1 MENNKMVSFRELIEE
16 CFNKYVVYIP
26 LIQRNYKWDKE
37 TARKLVKDLWDSYKK
52 GIPVYT
58 AGMITLYKENENKMQ
73 LIDGQQRTITLFMLL
88 KILEPKENYF
98 QFKFERDDGIKEDNY
113 KREYCLSNIGVFSQK
128 EDIYT
133 DIRRFNDNYREMK
146 KEMETED
153 RKEKYTCFREYILN
167 NLYFL
172 IHISEVEPF
181 DEFINLNKNK
191 TRFVISDRIKA
202 NLIIDSNTHE
212 ERDNIL
218 SLFKKLSVL
227 LFLNSD
233 KNDSVWNLI
242 SQGYIEGEIPEDNS
256 KRIKYKL
263 YPDENRL
270 KLLCCERYGSDNTD
284 GSSTIGYEKE
294 KEYETLKL
302 YEQILSTL
310 ENDKNEKN
318 WCLYNG
324 FNAIHHLS
332 KDNDAEK
339 RFFSLLNKYKD
350 ENFNYLEEFY
360 KHLLLE
366 KNENKNAFYISCF
379 IESQLKNELCDMKKK
394 IIDEHKNIQD
404 ELNDKKNTKTNEI
417 NSWINNGMKELE
429 EYLQIYDIYI
439 QNKYK
444 LKEKYNEQ

>member
-1 MENNKMVSFRELIEE
+1 MENNKMISFRELIEE
-16 CFNKYVVYIP
+16 CFDKYVVYIP

-52 GIPVYT
+52 GISVYT

-73 LIDGQQRTITLFMLL
+73 LIDGQQRGITLFMLL
-88 KILEPKENYF
+88 KILEPTENYF

-113 KREYCLSNIGVFSQK
+113 KREYYLSNIVEFSQK

-218 SLFKKLSVL
+218 SLFKKLSSL

-233 KNDSVWNLI
+233 KKDSIWNLI
-242 SQGYIEGEIPEDNS
+242 SQGYIEGKIPEDNS

-270 KLLCCERYGSDNTD
+270 KLLCCERYGSDDTD

-324 FNAIHHLS
+324 FNATHYLS
-332 KDNDAEK
+332 EDNDAEK

-360 KHLLLE
+360 KQLLLE

-379 IESQLKNELCDMKKK
+379 VESQLKNELCDIKEK
-394 IIDEHKNIQD
+394 IIYEHKNIQD
-404 ELNDKKNTKTNEI
+404 ELNDKENTKTN
-417 NSWINNGMKELE
+417 WINNGMKELE

-444 LKEKYNEQ
+444 LKGKYNEQ